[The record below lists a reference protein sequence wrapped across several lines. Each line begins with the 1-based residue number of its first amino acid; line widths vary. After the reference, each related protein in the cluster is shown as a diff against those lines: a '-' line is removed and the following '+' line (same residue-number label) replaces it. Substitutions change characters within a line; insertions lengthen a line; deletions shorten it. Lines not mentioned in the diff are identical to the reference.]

1 MDDKENTA
9 GSLDQQTPGPERYH
23 LKLFIAGASVNSLRS
38 IANMR
43 EFCSNHL
50 PEGYELEIID
60 IYQQPLLAEQ
70 EQIIALP
77 LLIKKHPQPERR
89 FIGDMSDS
97 DILLKGLG
105 ISVKN

>member
-1 MDDKENTA
+1 MEDKENS
-9 GSLDQQTPGPERYH
+9 GESLHQRTTGPEHYH

-38 IANMR
+38 IENMK
-43 EFCSNHL
+43 EFCNNYL
-50 PEGYELEIID
+50 PDGYDLEIID

-89 FIGDMSDS
+89 FIGDMSDIS
-97 DILLKGLG
+97 VLLKGLG
-105 ISVKN
+105 ISAKN

>member
-1 MDDKENTA
+1 MEGMENTD
-9 GSLDQQTPGPERYH
+9 GSLQQQTTGPERYQ

-38 IANMR
+38 IENMK
-43 EFCSNHL
+43 EFCNIYL
-50 PEGYELEIID
+50 PEGYDLEIID

-89 FIGDMSDS
+89 FIGDMSDTN
-97 DILLKGLG
+97 ILLKGLG
-105 ISVKN
+105 IPAKN

>member
-1 MDDKENTA
+1 MEGIENTDE
-9 GSLDQQTPGPERYH
+9 SLHQQTTGPERYH

-38 IANMR
+38 IENMK
-43 EFCSNHL
+43 EFCNSYL
-50 PEGYELEIID
+50 TDGYDLEIID

-89 FIGDMSDS
+89 FIGDMSDTS
-97 DILLKGLG
+97 ILLKGLG
-105 ISVKN
+105 IPAKN

>member
-1 MDDKENTA
+1 MEDTQNTD
-9 GSLDQQTPGPERYH
+9 GSLQQHSNGMEIYH

-38 IANMR
+38 IENMK
-43 EFCSNHL
+43 EFCHTYL
-50 PEGYELEIID
+50 PGGYDLEIID

-89 FIGDMSDS
+89 FIGDMSDTS
-97 DILLKGLG
+97 MLLKGLG
-105 ISVKN
+105 IPAKN